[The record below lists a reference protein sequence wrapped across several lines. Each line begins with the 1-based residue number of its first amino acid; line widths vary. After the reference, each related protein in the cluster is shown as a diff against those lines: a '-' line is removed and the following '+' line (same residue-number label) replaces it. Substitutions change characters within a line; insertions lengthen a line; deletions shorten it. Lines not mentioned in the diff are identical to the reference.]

1 MVNFIESIINTT
13 LNRKK
18 AFTLS
23 MSENGDRASFS
34 GKIGF
39 VLAASASAVGLG
51 NLWRFPYLTSHYGG
65 GIFVIIYIILALTFG
80 FSLMIAEVAL
90 GRKTGKSCISAF
102 GDLCAKYKW
111 IGIVAA
117 LIPLLIVPYYCVIGG
132 WVTKWFVTSGVGE
145 LDTLAD
151 DGYWWN
157 YITGE
162 ISGMADPASWFII
175 FALLCVAC
183 VAIGVERGIEKL
195 SKILMPALFIMMIGI
210 IIYEFTLPNIWS
222 GVDFY
227 LNPDVSKLSAGTF
240 LGAIS
245 QIFYSMSLAMGIM
258 ITYGSYMKKDVSI
271 ERSARNIGVIDTG
284 VAILAGLMIIPA
296 AFIMSPDLANQ
307 GGMGLMFVALPQVF
321 ESMPAGEIV
330 APIFYLLVLFAAM
343 TSAVSLLET
352 VVSVFVDLKALRRKK
367 SIIISTVLVILLGI
381 LSVMGFGPW
390 MIDIGPF
397 SQGAGWLGIFDS
409 LTNSV
414 MMPIIAILT
423 CIFIGCVI
431 KVTVITDEV
440 KAEGHAFMFE
450 KPFVIMIKYVC
461 PILLTF
467 MLIFGLL
474 DLFGVFSLY

>member
-1 MVNFIESIINTT
+1 
-13 LNRKK
+13 
-18 AFTLS
+18 
-23 MSENGDRASFS
+23 MSENESRASFS
-34 GKIGF
+34 GKVGF

-65 GIFVIIYIILALTFG
+65 GIFVIIYIVLALTFG

-102 GDLCAKYKW
+102 GDLCSKYKW

-132 WVTKWFVTSGVGE
+132 WVTKWLATSAIGQ
-145 LDTLAD
+145 LDTLTES
-151 DGYWWN
+151 GYWWN

-162 ISGMADPASWFII
+162 ISGMADPTIWFLV
-175 FALLCVAC
+175 FAALC
-183 VAIGVERGIEKL
+183 IGCIVLGVDRGIERL
-195 SKILMPALFIMMIGI
+195 SKILMPLLLIMMIGI
-210 IIYEFTLPNIWS
+210 IIYEFTLPNIWD
-222 GVDFY
+222 GVNFY

-271 ERSARNIGVIDTG
+271 ERSARNISAIDTS

-296 AFIMSPDLANQ
+296 AFTQ
-307 GGMGLMFVALPQVF
+307 GLGDSSGMGLMFVALPQVF

-352 VVSVFVDLKALRRKK
+352 VVSVFVDMKKARRKQ
-367 SIIISTVLVILLGI
+367 SIIVSSIILIVLGVITVL
-381 LSVMGFGPW
+381 GFGPL

-409 LTNSV
+409 ITNSV
-414 MMPIIAILT
+414 LMPIIAIVT
-423 CIFIGCVI
+423 CIFIGYVI

-440 KAEGHAFMFE
+440 KAEGMAFRFE
-450 KPFVIMIKYVC
+450 KPFTVMIKYVC

-467 MLIFGLL
+467 MLVFGLL
-474 DLFGVFSLY
+474 DLFGIFSLY